1 MLRLYTHEAC
11 LAHQPGAGHP
21 ESPARLAVVLRALDH
36 DHYAAL
42 DRCEAPR
49 ATRAMLERAHDADYL
64 ERIFAIA
71 AESARSGET
80 LHLDADTVLS
90 PHSLE
95 AALRAAGAVI
105 AAVDAVL
112 DGACRRAF
120 CAVRPP
126 GHHATAT
133 QAMGFCIFNSI
144 AVGAAHALAAHGL
157 KRVAIIDFDVHHGN
171 GTQDI
176 ATREPHVLY
185 LSSHQSPLYPGTG
198 AASEHGSGNVFNAP
212 LPPGTGSEE
221 FRATWRELLLPRL
234 VAFRPQLILVS
245 AGFDAHRLDPLA
257 DMNLGSEDFAWLGAE
272 LAALADAH
280 ASGRLVSALEGG
292 YSLTALAAAVP
303 AYLAAQ
309 LD

>member
-11 LAHQPGAGHP
+11 LAHHTGAGHP
-21 ESPARLAVVLRALDH
+21 ESSARLATVLRALDH

-49 ATRAMLERAHDADYL
+49 ATRAMLERAHDADYVA
-64 ERIFAIA
+64 RIFAL
-71 AESARSGET
+71 AEECARSGES
-80 LHLDADTVLS
+80 LHVDADTVLS
-90 PHSLE
+90 PDTLE
-95 AALRAAGAVI
+95 AALRAAGAVVT
-105 AAVDAVL
+105 AVDAVL
-112 DGACRRAF
+112 AGACRRAF

-126 GHHATAT
+126 GHHATAA

-144 AVGAAHALAAHGL
+144 AVGATHALAVHGL

-176 ATREPHVLY
+176 AAREPRLLY

-212 LPPGTGSEE
+212 LPPGTGGEE

-234 VAFRPQLILVS
+234 AAFRPQLMLVS

-280 ASGRLVSALEGG
+280 ASGRLISALEGG
-292 YSLTALAAAVP
+292 YSLSALAAAVP

>member
-1 MLRLYTHEAC
+1 MLRLYTHDAC

-21 ESPARLAVVLRALDH
+21 ESPARLASVLHALDH
-36 DHYAAL
+36 DHFAAL

-49 ATRAMLERAHDADYL
+49 ATRAMLERAHDADYVA
-64 ERIFAIA
+64 RIFAL
-71 AESARSGET
+71 AEECARNGAS
-80 LHLDADTVLS
+80 LHVDADTVLA
-90 PHSLE
+90 PATLE
-95 AALRAAGAVI
+95 AALRAAGAVV

-133 QAMGFCIFNSI
+133 QAMGFCIFNSVAI
-144 AVGAAHALAAHGL
+144 GAAHALAAHGL

-176 ATREPHVLY
+176 AAREPRLLY
-185 LSSHQSPLYPGTG
+185 LSTHQSPLYPGTG
-198 AASEHGSGNVFNAP
+198 AASEHGRGNVFNAP

-221 FRATWRELLLPRL
+221 FRATWHELLLPRL
-234 VAFRPQLILVS
+234 AAFRPQLLLVS

-272 LAALADAH
+272 LTTLADAH

-292 YSLTALAAAVP
+292 YSLSALAAAVP